1 MRKLRHNSIT
11 KILETFESEKYIFII
26 MEYIS
31 GGTLHSFVK
40 QRRKINEKIV
50 KIIFYKQIIES
61 IKYIH
66 SKNMWF
72 WCWNNDK

>member
-50 KIIFYKQIIES
+50 KIIFYKLIES
-61 IKYIH
+61 RKYIH
-66 SKNMWF
+66 SKNM
-72 WCWNNDK
+72 

>member
-31 GGTLHSFVK
+31 GVILHSFVK
-40 QRRKINEKIV
+40 TKEKN
-50 KIIFYKQIIES
+50 K
-61 IKYIH
+61 
-66 SKNMWF
+66 
-72 WCWNNDK
+72 

>member
-1 MRKLRHNSIT
+1 
-11 KILETFESEKYIFII
+11 

-50 KIIFYKQIIES
+50 KIIFYKQIIET

-66 SKNMWF
+66 SKNM
-72 WCWNNDK
+72 

>member
-11 KILETFESEKYIFII
+11 KILETFKSEKYIFII

-40 QRRKINEKIV
+40 KRRKINEKIV
-50 KIIFYKQIIES
+50 KNF
-61 IKYIH
+61 
-66 SKNMWF
+66 F
-72 WCWNNDK
+72 L